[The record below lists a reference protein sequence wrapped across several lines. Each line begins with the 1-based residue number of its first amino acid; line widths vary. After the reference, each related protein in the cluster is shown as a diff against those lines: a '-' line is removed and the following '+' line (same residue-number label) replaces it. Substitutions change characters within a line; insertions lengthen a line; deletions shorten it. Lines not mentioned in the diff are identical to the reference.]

1 MSRENWLFEIFE
13 RDDDYKL
20 NDGEFLFDDFDF

>member
-20 NDGEFLFDDFDF
+20 NDGEFLFDDFDL